1 MLEMVADRRLA
12 ALGTMRRW
20 SFPTPAVPEVNSFF
34 RSIAGAALLLAGALP
49 TGAQPAGDA
58 APTVR
63 PVVSPAMP
71 PAAGISFAQARQ
83 WLLERSDRL
92 GAAASALDSARLRR
106 QAMQG
111 LGGPSIAV
119 TGMAYHYSAHA
130 DISLDPAR
138 RSLNDILS
146 LLPPQLGGAIGGQ
159 LPPLPDSLN
168 LQRESSR
175 ASASVSLLWPIYLG
189 GLADAVRGELDAL
202 ADEARA
208 DADATQHSQDTL
220 LVQRYF
226 GAQLAARAAQLRQQ
240 ALAGVREHADAADR
254 MLQAGV
260 ISELERLQ
268 ARAALADAVQQ
279 ARKAED
285 DARLA
290 ATALGRTLKFAAPV
304 QPGSALFLH
313 SQPLAPLQDFI
324 DAAQRHHPGLAKVQA
339 KRRQAGALHDAQEAL
354 RRPQVLGFGTHQLA
368 TQGKPNWVAGLAVRY
383 TLWDSV
389 DRDLLA
395 AATQKKIDQAEQTEQ
410 QALSDIALL
419 VEKNW
424 LAVEQARS
432 QYLAQQAQEDLAH
445 ELLRLRTA
453 ALKEGT
459 GTPLELIDARLN
471 LARVQTE
478 RAQTANQYVQALAAL
493 LEATGQAEDFER
505 HMAQADIQIPMQA
518 P

>member
-1 MLEMVADRRLA
+1 
-12 ALGTMRRW
+12 MRRW

-202 ADEARA
+202 ADEARHPA
-208 DADATQHSQDTL
+208 
-220 LVQRYF
+220 
-226 GAQLAARAAQLRQQ
+226 
-240 ALAGVREHADAADR
+240 
-254 MLQAGV
+254 
-260 ISELERLQ
+260 
-268 ARAALADAVQQ
+268 
-279 ARKAED
+279 
-285 DARLA
+285 
-290 ATALGRTLKFAAPV
+290 
-304 QPGSALFLH
+304 QPGH
-313 SQPLAPLQDFI
+313 
-324 DAAQRHHPGLAKVQA
+324 AAG
-339 KRRQAGALHDAQEAL
+339 
-354 RRPQVLGFGTHQLA
+354 
-368 TQGKPNWVAGLAVRY
+368 
-383 TLWDSV
+383 
-389 DRDLLA
+389 
-395 AATQKKIDQAEQTEQ
+395 
-410 QALSDIALL
+410 
-419 VEKNW
+419 
-424 LAVEQARS
+424 
-432 QYLAQQAQEDLAH
+432 
-445 ELLRLRTA
+445 
-453 ALKEGT
+453 
-459 GTPLELIDARLN
+459 
-471 LARVQTE
+471 
-478 RAQTANQYVQALAAL
+478 AAL
-493 LEATGQAEDFER
+493 LRRAAGGAR
-505 HMAQADIQIPMQA
+505 GAAA
-518 P
+518 PAGAGRRARTRRRR

>member
-1 MLEMVADRRLA
+1 VSHRPLFHRCSAVLA
-12 ALGTMRRW
+12 LLLPAL
-20 SFPTPAVPEVNSFF
+20 
-34 RSIAGAALLLAGALP
+34 AGAAP
-49 TGAQPAGDA
+49 SQPARTTSSVPEPA
-58 APTVR
+58 L
-63 PVVSPAMP
+63 SPGSQP
-71 PAAGISFAQARQ
+71 ISFAQARQ
-83 WLLERSDRL
+83 WLLARSDRL
-92 GAAASALDSARLRR
+92 GAATSEVESARLRR

-111 LGGPSIAV
+111 LGGPTVAV
-119 TGMAYHYSAHA
+119 TGMAYHYSVSA
-130 DISLDPAR
+130 DVSLDPAR
-138 RSLNDILS
+138 HTLSNILE
-146 LLPPQLGGAIGGQ
+146 LLPPQLGSAIGGRLPQ
-159 LPPLPDSLN
+159 LPSSVH
-168 LQRESSR
+168 LQREASR
-175 ASASVSLLWPIYLG
+175 ASASMSLMWPLYTG
-189 GLADAVRGELDAL
+189 GLGDAVRDGLDAQ
-202 ADEARA
+202 ADEAQA
-208 DADATQHSQDTL
+208 DASGTEGSQDTL

-226 GAQLAARAAQLRQQ
+226 GAQLAARAAELRRQ

-268 ARAALADAVQQ
+268 ARAALADAEQQ
-279 ARKAED
+279 ARKAGD

-290 ATALGRTLKFAAPV
+290 ATALARTIKSPALL
-304 QPGSALFLH
+304 QPSNSLFV
-313 SQPLAPLQDFI
+313 STRPLAPLSDFI
-324 DAAQRHHPGLAKVQA
+324 AQAQQQHPGLAKVQA

-354 RRPQVLGFGTHQLA
+354 RRPQVLGFGLHELT

-395 AATQKKIDQAEQTEQ
+395 AATQKQLDQADQTEQ

-419 VEKNW
+419 VEKHW
-424 LAVEQARS
+424 LAVEQART
-432 QYLAQQAQEDLAH
+432 QYLAQQAQEDLAR
-445 ELLRLRTA
+445 ELLRLRSA

-493 LEATGQAEDFER
+493 LEAGGRAGDFER
-505 HMAQADIQIPMQA
+505 HMAQADIQIPTQS